1 MAILPSPKGCQLLPP
16 CRCTCFARSALCI
29 GNYDFYAGGKH
40 HHNVTNLCPK
50 KENILLYYRSIFF
63 SKRQSSSKKAKTM
76 KERLA
81 LSDTPVYSF
90 FFLGP
95 FIVCVK
101 LRREIKARICDTNLG
116 LKTKIENWGSQFSAA
131 GKKISGSADLKLC
144 SFQRRDQTSRRGG
157 LLLNLWKKMG
167 K

>member
-1 MAILPSPKGCQLLPP
+1 
-16 CRCTCFARSALCI
+16 
-29 GNYDFYAGGKH
+29 
-40 HHNVTNLCPK
+40 
-50 KENILLYYRSIFF
+50 
-63 SKRQSSSKKAKTM
+63 M
-76 KERLA
+76 KEGLA

-101 LRREIKARICDTNLG
+101 LRREIEARICDTNLG

-144 SFQRRDQTSRRGG
+144 SFQRRDQTSRRRG
-157 LLLNLWKKMG
+157 LLLNLWKKWENRVLLH
-167 K
+167 KSALHILHHKEIEFQLETFSPHCTVENHQK